1 MTDMIMGR
9 PSTYRLLDLEVGET
23 RDFEAPTT
31 ADVTRIARNASQT
44 GIRHDRYFRCKTNKQ
59 TRITTVTRIR

>member
-1 MTDMIMGR
+1 MIMGR
-9 PSTYRLLDLEVGET
+9 PSTYRLLDLEVGEA

-59 TRITTVTRIR
+59 TRMTSVTRIR

>member
-1 MTDMIMGR
+1 MPFGR
-9 PSTYRLLDLEVGET
+9 PSTYRLLELEVGES

-31 ADVTRIARNASQT
+31 ADVSRIARNASQT
-44 GIRHDRYFRCKTNKQ
+44 GIRHDRYFRCKTDRK

>member
-1 MTDMIMGR
+1 MTFGR
-9 PSTYRLLDLEVGET
+9 PSTYKLLELEVGEA

-31 ADVTRIARNASQT
+31 ADVSRIARNASQT

-59 TRITTVTRIR
+59 TRITTVTRVR

>member
-1 MTDMIMGR
+1 MTHGR
-9 PSTYRLLDLEVGET
+9 PPVFKLLEMEVGDVKE
-23 RDFEAPTT
+23 FPAPTT

-44 GIRHDRYFRCKTNKQ
+44 GIRHDRYFRCSTNRK